1 MEIEIVT
8 FLCTLTGYKLAF
20 NYLKGKRYVD
30 AITICHKVEFVFN
43 TLCHSKFVLH
53 NGPFLR
59 FLKQCNIIRK
69 RHLKQTGYVK
79 DT

>member
-30 AITICHKVEFVFN
+30 AITICHKVEFAFN
-43 TLCHSKFVLH
+43 AFSAVANLFYIMVL
-53 NGPFLR
+53 F
-59 FLKQCNIIRK
+59 
-69 RHLKQTGYVK
+69 
-79 DT
+79 